1 MTSTSQNSRPDS
13 PSAADFAEAAAWVA
27 RLHGPDHTIQ
37 LDRGLR
43 RWLDASAA
51 HQAALEAMTA
61 AWEASGNLRRAPFPR
76 ESRWQRAG
84 YRDGFLRSALAV
96 AVLSAVVVGALF
108 YVRQDA
114 GISTGIGEQ
123 RLVSLDDGTRV
134 FLNTSTRVVV
144 KYNQNIRK
152 VILKSGEALFD
163 VAKDPHWPFVVEAE
177 NREVRALGTSF
188 VVREDG
194 ERVSVTLV
202 EGTVTVSETD
212 TQGLKLLDHF
222 VPASLETVTLAPG
235 QRVVLGATGGPRI
248 DQPAIESVTAWRRG
262 IVDFQSTPLDE
273 AIAEMNR
280 YSTVR
285 LTIEGSPAS
294 NIRVTGV
301 FRTGDARS
309 FADALARTYSFS
321 VIEEPNRIRINATA
335 P

>member
-1 MTSTSQNSRPDS
+1 MTSTSQLSRSDS

-43 RWLDASAA
+43 RWLDASPA

-96 AVLSAVVVGALF
+96 AVLSAVVLGALF

-123 RLVSLDDGTRV
+123 RLVSLDDGTR
-134 FLNTSTRVVV
+134 V

-235 QRVVLGATGGPRI
+235 QRVVLGVTGGPRI

-321 VIEEPNRIRINATA
+321 VIEEPNRIRINAA
-335 P
+335 VP